1 MEELLER
8 GRRPLVLAIGGGG
21 DVASAAV
28 LAKSLERLG
37 FKPVLASIAWE
48 RYVVDPVP
56 GPIRLEELRSFIK
69 LRDGY
74 ALVDESAYAE
84 RGGRR
89 VKFQAAN
96 ASGVLKEP
104 IYVVDLYGG
113 VRGYV
118 EAIEEVMADSGA
130 DFVIGIDVGGDSL
143 ATGCEDNLWSPLADW
158 VGVSALGLLKGVLA
172 VHSPG
177 SDGELSQGE
186 VLARIDYLASK
197 QGLLA
202 VASMTKKDAELLE
215 LLLSAVRSEASRVP
229 LLAFKGYRGPLQL
242 RFGSRSIVV
251 SFINTLTF
259 YLEASLA
266 AESSPLVKVLASTRS
281 LEEAR
286 RILNS
291 HGIYTE
297 LDLEEDLASLGV
309 SPEALTGDVLLEVRS
324 KGAGRLAHLKEVRC
338 KSGAA

>member
-118 EAIEEVMADSGA
+118 EAIEEVMADS
-130 DFVIGIDVGGDSL
+130 
-143 ATGCEDNLWSPLADW
+143 
-158 VGVSALGLLKGVLA
+158 
-172 VHSPG
+172 
-177 SDGELSQGE
+177 
-186 VLARIDYLASK
+186 
-197 QGLLA
+197 
-202 VASMTKKDAELLE
+202 
-215 LLLSAVRSEASRVP
+215 
-229 LLAFKGYRGPLQL
+229 
-242 RFGSRSIVV
+242 
-251 SFINTLTF
+251 
-259 YLEASLA
+259 
-266 AESSPLVKVLASTRS
+266 
-281 LEEAR
+281 
-286 RILNS
+286 
-291 HGIYTE
+291 
-297 LDLEEDLASLGV
+297 
-309 SPEALTGDVLLEVRS
+309 
-324 KGAGRLAHLKEVRC
+324 
-338 KSGAA
+338 